1 MSCLLSPRCGEKWW
15 ERKVLSFFLRS
26 WQHEVEARNVKFEF
40 LYTCHVFPSSSPLF
54 FIIIIL
60 QCIFFISSIVF
71 FWFTIFKSK
80 VWTLVWSVDIVSL
93 LPNDLNGLF
102 SRLCQIFANYGPVCV
117 DRYLGFDEE
126 YIVLSAQILRLG
138 KFGLLSSREAWPS
151 IIYACLV

>member
-1 MSCLLSPRCGEKWW
+1 MYVDSFSENSCLFLYKINPNYIIITWIMYQFPFQFDFTYISFVSSIHLIQNSLKYWLKHQWKNELSFVSPRCGEKWW

-80 VWTLVWSVDIVSL
+80 VWT
-93 LPNDLNGLF
+93 
-102 SRLCQIFANYGPVCV
+102 
-117 DRYLGFDEE
+117 
-126 YIVLSAQILRLG
+126 
-138 KFGLLSSREAWPS
+138 
-151 IIYACLV
+151 